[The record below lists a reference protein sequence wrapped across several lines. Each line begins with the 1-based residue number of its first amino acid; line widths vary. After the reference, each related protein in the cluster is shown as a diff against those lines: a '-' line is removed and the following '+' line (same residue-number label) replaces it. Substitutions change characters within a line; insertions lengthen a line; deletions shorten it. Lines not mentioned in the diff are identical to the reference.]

1 MATCDDQQVCDV
13 DEVGLGHNPDVAVL
27 LDPLVHIQQ
36 LCYSQQHH
44 RAAFAGLTYSI
55 LPDILLWHVSPS
67 QQINTLTR
75 LRLC

>member
-36 LCYSQQHH
+36 L